1 MYIFCLLWTTVW
13 FSLSS
18 FLLFCGWWVS
28 QIALDF
34 FVKDSR
40 NSETKSNGPRATSSA
55 GSRDSGSSSSY
66 ILLGE
71 LSGDEQQVV

>member
-28 QIALDF
+28 QIALDL
-34 FVKDSR
+34 VLKDKEIER
-40 NSETKSNGPRATSSA
+40 
-55 GSRDSGSSSSY
+55 
-66 ILLGE
+66 LGVLQE
-71 LSGDEQQVV
+71 EGERERVID

>member
-34 FVKDSR
+34 VLKDKEIER
-40 NSETKSNGPRATSSA
+40 
-55 GSRDSGSSSSY
+55 
-66 ILLGE
+66 LGVLQE
-71 LSGDEQQVV
+71 EGGREREREREID